1 MPRPSRKNLRVLI
14 VDDEPL
20 ARQRLVDLL
29 GGVSRPM
36 EVAEAGNG
44 QDAVDLIE
52 RGPFDVVFLD
62 VQMPG
67 LTGFDV
73 VRAVGPDQMPLTVF
87 VTAYDTHAVAAFD
100 ANALDYLLKP
110 FSEERF
116 LAALAKVETRLEGS
130 GRTTFG
136 RQLAH
141 LAFDPEVPDLWDRL
155 VIRTEN
161 TTRLVPVVEI
171 DLIESAGVYVTLH
184 VAGKEI
190 LYRAPLHVLAAKLD
204 PKRFIRVHRSAIVNI
219 ESVLQLDHLSH
230 GEFEVILKH
239 GARTKVSRS
248 YRSQLEARLG
258 QSL

>member
-1 MPRPSRKNLRVLI
+1 MSRPRKAFRVLI

-29 GGVSRPM
+29 GAASRP
-36 EVAEAGNG
+36 VDIAEAGNG

-52 RGPFDVVFLD
+52 RGAFDVVFLD

-73 VRAVGPDQMPLTVF
+73 VRAIGPDRMPLTVF
-87 VTAYDTHAVAAFD
+87 VTAYDTHAVAAFE

-116 LAALAKVETRLEGS
+116 QAALGRVEARLEGG
-130 GRTTFG
+130 GRNAFG
-136 RQLAH
+136 RQLAN
-141 LAFDPEVPDLWDRL
+141 LAFDPETPDYWDRL
-155 VIRTEN
+155 VIKTEN
-161 TTRLVPVVEI
+161 TTRLVPVADI

-190 LYRAPLHVLAAKLD
+190 LYRAPLHVLAGKLD

-230 GEFEVILKH
+230 GEFEAVLKH
-239 GARTKVSRS
+239 DARAKVSRS
-248 YRSQLEARLG
+248 YRANLETRLG